1 MTEATR
7 EAGEDGGQDDS
18 AISNADDSQPFFSQ
32 PESHTPASPTQVHGP
47 APKPSEPME
56 STPRRTSSSVFVD
69 ALERPLSSDASAQ
82 TQRSTSG
89 PFAKLS
95 ELRPSALRRTVS
107 RPEATNL
114 MEQASNRNPPA
125 SSSKTSEAAN
135 GAFTAGITADTQA
148 PEQPWS
154 SNPASQSGS
163 DSESESETESDT
175 STSDSSSD
183 SDGDA
188 ASRPTLPAS
197 KMAGA
202 NATASEDNASSAK
215 RKRTFFSALSE

>member
-7 EAGEDGGQDDS
+7 EAEEDGGQDES
-18 AISNADDSQPFFSQ
+18 AISNADDSQTFFSQ

-114 MEQASNRNPPA
+114 MDQASNRSAPA
-125 SSSKTSEAAN
+125 SSSKTGDAAN
-135 GAFTAGITADTQA
+135 GAFSADMTAGTQA
-148 PEQPWS
+148 PEQPWN
-154 SNPASQSGS
+154 SNPASESGS
-163 DSESESETESDT
+163 DTESDT

-183 SDGDA
+183 SDDDA

-202 NATASEDNASSAK
+202 NVTASEDNASSAK

>member
-125 SSSKTSEAAN
+125 SSSKTSDATN
-135 GAFTAGITADTQA
+135 GAFSADMTASTQA
-148 PEQPWS
+148 PEQPWN
-154 SNPASQSGS
+154 SNPASESGS
-163 DSESESETESDT
+163 DTESDT

>member
-1 MTEATR
+1 
-7 EAGEDGGQDDS
+7 
-18 AISNADDSQPFFSQ
+18 
-32 PESHTPASPTQVHGP
+32 
-47 APKPSEPME
+47 ME

-114 MEQASNRNPPA
+114 MDQASNRSAPA
-125 SSSKTSEAAN
+125 SSSKTSDAAN
-135 GAFTAGITADTQA
+135 GAFSADMTAGTQA
-148 PEQPWS
+148 PEQPWN
-154 SNPASQSGS
+154 SNPASETGS
-163 DSESESETESDT
+163 DTESDT

-183 SDGDA
+183 SDDDA

-202 NATASEDNASSAK
+202 NVTASEDNASSAK

>member
-7 EAGEDGGQDDS
+7 EAEEGGGQDES

-114 MEQASNRNPPA
+114 MDQASNRSARA
-125 SSSKTSEAAN
+125 SSSKTSDGAN
-135 GAFTAGITADTQA
+135 GASSADITAGTQT
-148 PEQPWS
+148 PEQPWN
-154 SNPASQSGS
+154 SNPASESGS
-163 DSESESETESDT
+163 DTESDT

-183 SDGDA
+183 SDDDA

-202 NATASEDNASSAK
+202 NVTAAEDNASSAK